1 MPVGPNWAKITCMH
15 QISFPKPLPAKPLP
29 EEVWL
34 DQTDRAEVGREA
46 FFYGRD
52 DEYTIFRKAV
62 ESLRAGRVGGGTM
75 VFQGAPGAGKSALM
89 QECMEA
95 VRCHSTPDDPWVAVS
110 FNPKVLQSAVQTI
123 GIIVQAAN
131 TESERLS
138 KTAPSTIAA
147 KLQEYQKL
155 GRKLYQELSQ
165 RGVGAAGFSVG
176 GKPQAVDML
185 DSKLLAQSAFIDC
198 APLLE
203 NFHIVV
209 FIDEAQNT
217 PTGDATE
224 DVLDCLHR
232 DPQGI
237 PLVAA
242 FFGLSDTEQVLRQC
256 GLSRYAAK
264 RVVNLNPL
272 ETRVA
277 AGSFRRM
284 LDAYYI
290 GAEEEKDFWADA
302 LAKLSQGWPQ
312 HINQVGVAAGEV
324 LRTNEGRLERHL
336 LEQALDEGVE
346 RKNDYYAGRVKAGS
360 SRAWV
365 YKKLALAAA
374 KKKEDFV
381 DTLSYDEIDLLTE
394 SARKR
399 KAESIDDFLTN
410 ALHAGLLAPAPNIPD
425 QYKIPIPSLG
435 DYLRA
440 LPVEPPQAV

>member
-1 MPVGPNWAKITCMH
+1 MH
-15 QISFPKPLPAKPLP
+15 QRPFPKPLPAKPLP

-34 DQTDRAEVGREA
+34 DQADRAEVGREA
-46 FFYGRD
+46 FFCGRD
-52 DEYTIFRKAV
+52 TEYKVFRKAV
-62 ESLRAGRVGGGTM
+62 ESLRAERVGGGTM
-75 VFQGAPGAGKSALM
+75 IFQGAPGAGKSALM

-95 VRCHSTPDDPWVAVS
+95 VRCHSTPNDPWVAVS
-110 FNPKVLQSAVQTI
+110 FNPKILQSAVQTI
-123 GIIVQAAN
+123 GLIVQAAN

-176 GKPQAVDML
+176 GKPQAADML
-185 DSKLLAQSAFIDC
+185 DSKLLAQSVFIAC
-198 APLLE
+198 ASLLE
-203 NFHIVV
+203 KFHIVV

-217 PTGDATE
+217 PIGDATE

-256 GLSRYAAK
+256 GLSRYADQ
-264 RVVNLNPL
+264 RVVNLESL
-272 ETRVA
+272 KTKVA

-284 LDAYYI
+284 FDAYYT
-290 GAEEEKDFWADA
+290 GSEEEKTFWADA
-302 LAKLSQGWPQ
+302 LADLSQGWPQ
-312 HINQVGVAAGEV
+312 HINRVGVAAGRV
-324 LRTNEGRLERHL
+324 IRTNKGRLERHL
-336 LEQALDEGVE
+336 LEHALKKGDE
-346 RKNDYYAGRVKAGS
+346 RKNSYYAGRVKAGS
-360 SRAWV
+360 GRAWV
-365 YKKLALAAA
+365 YKKLALEAA
-374 KKKEDFV
+374 KKKEVLV
-381 DTLSYDEIDLLTE
+381 DTLSYDEIGLLTE
-394 SARKR
+394 SARKH

-410 ALHAGLLAPAPNIPD
+410 ALHAGLLAPALEIPD

-440 LPVEPPQAV
+440 LPVEPPQTV

>member
-1 MPVGPNWAKITCMH
+1 MH
-15 QISFPKPLPAKPLP
+15 QRPFPKPPPAEPLP

-34 DQTDRAEVGREA
+34 EQTDRAEVGREA

-52 DEYTIFRKAV
+52 TEYDIFRKAV
-62 ESLRAGRVGGGTM
+62 ESLREGQVGGGTM
-75 VFQGAPGAGKSALM
+75 IFQGAPGIGKTALM

-110 FNPKVLQSAVQTI
+110 IIPEILQSAVQTI
-123 GIIVQAAN
+123 RIIVQAAN

-147 KLQEYQKL
+147 KLQEYQEL

-176 GKPQAVDML
+176 GKPLAADML
-185 DSKLLAQSAFIDC
+185 DSNLLAQSAFIDC

-203 NFHIVV
+203 KFNIVV
-209 FIDEAQNT
+209 FVDEAQNT

-284 LDAYYI
+284 FDAYYT
-290 GAEEEKDFWADA
+290 GAEEEKDLWADA
-302 LAKLSQGWPQ
+302 LADLSQGWPQ
-312 HINQVGVAAGEV
+312 HINRVGVAAGEV
-324 LRTNEGRLERHL
+324 LRTNEGQLERRFL
-336 LEQALDEGVE
+336 NQALEKGAE
-346 RKNDYYAGRVKAGS
+346 RKNDYYAGRLKAGS
-360 SRAWV
+360 QDPV
-365 YKKLALAAA
+365 LYKQIAVAAA
-374 KKKEDFV
+374 HKPKGI
-381 DTLSYDEIDLLTE
+381 LSRKDLRRLARSDLEETE
-394 SARKR
+394 
-399 KAESIDDFLTN
+399 ESFDDFLTY
-410 ALHAGLLAPAPNIPD
+410 ALHAGLLAPVAD
-425 QYKIPIPSLG
+425 LGSHYQFPIPSLS
-435 DYLRA
+435 DYLRS
-440 LPVEPPQAV
+440 LPVDLPSSVQ

>member
-1 MPVGPNWAKITCMH
+1 MH
-15 QISFPKPLPAKPLP
+15 QRPFPKPLPVKPLP
-29 EEVWL
+29 EEVWR

-46 FFYGRD
+46 FFHGRD
-52 DEYTIFRKAV
+52 AEYDIFRNAV
-62 ESLRAGRVGGGTM
+62 ESLRAGQVGGGTM
-75 VFQGAPGAGKSALM
+75 VFQGAPGVGKTALM
-89 QECMEA
+89 QECVEA

-110 FNPKVLQSAVQTI
+110 IKPDTLISPAEVVMDLI
-123 GIIVQAAN
+123 DAAN
-131 TESERLS
+131 KESDRLS
-138 KTAPSTIAA
+138 KIAPDAIARN
-147 KLQEYQKL
+147 L
-155 GRKLYQELSQ
+155 RKLLDLGGKLYGELSEWEV
-165 RGVGAAGFSVG
+165 GVAGNSVSG
-176 GKPQAVDML
+176 RSQTASLSEMTMR
-185 DSKLLAQSAFIDC
+185 SARIFRE
-198 APLLE
+198 ASPLLE
-203 NFHIVV
+203 KFHLVV
-209 FIDEAQNT
+209 FVDEAQNT
-217 PTGDATE
+217 PEAGTTKG
-224 DVLDCLHR
+224 VMGCLH
-232 DPQGI
+232 DPPKEI

-242 FFGLSDTEQVLRQC
+242 FFGLSDTEQVLRQF

-264 RVVNLNPL
+264 RVVNLESL
-272 ETRVA
+272 ETEVA

-302 LAKLSQGWPQ
+302 LADLSQGWPQ
-312 HINQVGVAAGEV
+312 HINRIGVTAGEV
-324 LRTNEGRLERHL
+324 LRANEGRMERHL

-410 ALHAGLLAPAPNIPD
+410 ALHAGLLAPALKIPD